1 MREYEIKCQESEA
14 YRQKSILYESEYRKL
29 EQ

>member
-14 YRQKSILYESEYRKL
+14 YRQKSVLYESEYRKL